1 MSEHLRDPE
10 LDRLVHE
17 LNRRAE
23 RERPGSAES
32 GGDLADE
39 GDFSAGAA
47 TATAAAPAA
56 DPVPAMPAMP
66 APPAVPE
73 KIAMRAPRAKR
84 PAAPRAEEPDLERA
98 EAAAWLDQLPEPP
111 ARASLEA
118 GEALGRLLA
127 EALRRGASDLLLLAG
142 LPPVF
147 RIDGR
152 LKRGDAAALD
162 PDDVARLFQ
171 SQLASRVRREIADR
185 GAADFSLRLAGAG
198 GHGAAAT
205 AATTATTS
213 AMAPN
218 AGGASL
224 DSSVVPAGR
233 FRVNL
238 HRQRGQ
244 LAASVRTLPHDIPT
258 LASLNLPPAFA
269 ELVKPSR
276 GLVLV
281 CGPTGSGKSSTLA
294 AMIGEINRGRTAH
307 IITIED
313 PVEYEHRSNR
323 SLIEHVEIGRDAR
336 SFSEALR
343 AALRQDPD
351 VILVGEMRDL
361 ETMAT
366 AISAAETGH
375 LVLATLHSNDAV
387 QSVHRIVDVFPPA
400 QQAQIRQQLALSLH
414 AIVAQQLV
422 PRADGRGR
430 IPAVELMLATF
441 PVRHHIRSDKLE
453 KLYNEITLGKRQG
466 MTSFEESLA
475 QLVREGRIDLEEAR
489 VRASHPEELDTRLRG

>member
-1 MSEHLRDPE
+1 MTEHLRDPE

-23 RERPGSAES
+23 LERPGSVEAED
-32 GGDLADE
+32 DLVNQ
-39 GDFSAGAA
+39 GDFSAGAGVA
-47 TATAAAPAA
+47 TATAVTPAA
-56 DPVPAMPAMP
+56 DPVPAIPAMP
-66 APPAVPE
+66 VLPEKSAPRGPRTKRPPA
-73 KIAMRAPRAKR
+73 PR
-84 PAAPRAEEPDLERA
+84 PEEPDLERA

-111 ARASLEA
+111 AHASLEA
-118 GEALGRLLA
+118 GEALGRLLG
-127 EALRRGASDLLLLAG
+127 EALRRGASDVLLLAG

-147 RIDGR
+147 RVDGR

-162 PDDVARLFQ
+162 GDEVARLFQ
-171 SQLASRVRREIADR
+171 PQLASRVRREIAGR
-185 GAADFSLRLAGAG
+185 GAADFSLHLAGAG
-198 GHGAAAT
+198 GPAAT
-205 AATTATTS
+205 AMTAG
-213 AMAPN
+213 MASDP
-218 AGGASL
+218 GGSRL
-224 DSSVVPAGR
+224 DSGTIVPSGR

-244 LAASVRTLPHDIPT
+244 LAASVRTLPRDIPT

-294 AMIGEINRGRTAH
+294 AMIGEINRGRAAH

>member
-1 MSEHLRDPE
+1 MSEHLRDPD

-23 RERPGSAES
+23 LERPGTAES
-32 GGDLADE
+32 GDDLADE
-39 GDFSAGAA
+39 GDFSAGAGVA
-47 TATAAAPAA
+47 TATVAAPAA
-56 DPVPAMPAMP
+56 D
-66 APPAVPE
+66 
-73 KIAMRAPRAKR
+73 
-84 PAAPRAEEPDLERA
+84 RAEEPDHERA

-118 GEALGRLLA
+118 GEALGRLLGD
-127 EALRRGASDLLLLAG
+127 ALRRGASDLLLLAG

-147 RIDGR
+147 RVDGR
-152 LKRGDAAALD
+152 LKRGDAAALEAD
-162 PDDVARLFQ
+162 AVAQLFQ
-171 SQLASRVRREIADR
+171 SQLASRVRREIAER
-185 GAADFSLRLAGAG
+185 GAADFSLHLAGTG
-198 GHGAAAT
+198 GHAAT
-205 AATTATTS
+205 AMTAMT
-213 AMAPN
+213 AMTAGMAADP
-218 AGGASL
+218 GGARL
-224 DSSVVPAGR
+224 DSGTVVPAGR

-244 LAASVRTLPHDIPT
+244 LAASVRTLPRDIPT

-387 QSVHRIVDVFPPA
+387 QSVHRIVDVFPSS

-475 QLVREGRIDLEEAR
+475 QLVREGKIDLEEAR

>member
-23 RERPGSAES
+23 LERPGEAEA
-32 GGDLADE
+32 GDDLGEED
-39 GDFSAGAA
+39 GFGAGAGA
-47 TATAAAPAA
+47 GIGDTADAGGASAA
-56 DPVPAMPAMP
+56 DSAPVPPEMTGTPAMTP
-66 APPAVPE
+66 VRMIPP
-73 KIAMRAPRAKR
+73 PRATR
-84 PAAPRAEEPDLERA
+84 RRAARGEARAEEPDSERP
-98 EAAAWLDQLPEPP
+98 EATAWLDQLPEPP
-111 ARASLEA
+111 PRASLEA

-147 RIDGR
+147 RVDGR

-162 PDDVARLFQ
+162 ADEVARLFQ
-171 SQLASRVRREIADR
+171 PQLASEVRREIAAR
-185 GAADFSLRLAGAG
+185 GAADFSLRLAGGAAVPAPSAALAPDAG
-198 GHGAAAT
+198 GRRLDATLAA
-205 AATTATTS
+205 
-213 AMAPN
+213 
-218 AGGASL
+218 
-224 DSSVVPAGR
+224 AGR

-244 LAASVRTLPHDIPT
+244 LAASVRTLPRDIPT

-387 QSVHRIVDVFPPA
+387 QSVHRIVDVFPPS

-422 PRADGRGR
+422 PRADGSGR
-430 IPAVELMLATF
+430 VPAIEVLIVTRAVSNLIRDSKTF
-441 PVRHHIRSDKLE
+441 QIRSVLQ
-453 KLYNEITLGKRQG
+453 TGGTHG
-466 MTSFEESLA
+466 MVQLDTSLHE
-475 QLVREGRIDLEEAR
+475 LVKAGVVSREEALR
-489 VRASHPEELDTRLRG
+489 HAEEPQKFPA